1 MFSAL
6 LSENEQ
12 KIKQKI
18 FLLSIKKIEQY
29 QSAKKEKPEFTEA
42 ALLLVFSVVTASAV
56 LKFFTN
62 KNFLSLR

>member
-18 FLLSIKKIEQY
+18 FLLSIKKNEQY
-29 QSAKKEKPEFTEA
+29 QSAKKDSQKPRFY
-42 ALLLVFSVVTASAV
+42 
-56 LKFFTN
+56 
-62 KNFLSLR
+62 

>member
-18 FLLSIKKIEQY
+18 FLLSIKKFEQY
-29 QSAKKEKPEFTEA
+29 QSAKKEKLEFTEA
-42 ALLLVFSVVTASAV
+42 AFLLVFGVVTASAV

-62 KNFLSLR
+62 KNFLSQR